1 MSKSPIPIKARK
13 AASAAVDVPATTVPA
28 AARTMALFEVF
39 AREKREL
46 AKSELARM
54 LDLPES
60 SCSDLLNTLHAIGYV
75 ARTATSKRYYPTG
88 RLSTVSTAIALN
100 DPLGAFGAE
109 ASALL
114 SQRTGETSTFG
125 VLDGD
130 GVKLLSVNEGT
141 HRLRYVVAAGYRVSL
156 HATAVGK
163 ALLGALDDAEVARL
177 LRLKPLKSFTDST
190 HTDPKQV
197 EQEIKQSRIDGVY
210 TATEEGGIGI
220 SSYAISAMLDSG
232 PVALS
237 VIGPTDRILAE
248 REEYLRMMK
257 EVHDVVFSGAA
268 DTSTSR
274 RR

>member
-1 MSKSPIPIKARK
+1 MSKAPTPTKTRK
-13 AASAAVDVPATTVPA
+13 TASAAVDTPTTTVPA

-88 RLSTVSTAIALN
+88 RLSTISTAIALN
-100 DPLGAFGAE
+100 DPLGTFGTE

-130 GVKLLSVNEGT
+130 GVKVLSVNEGT
-141 HRLRYVVAAGYRVSL
+141 HRLRYVVATGSRVSL

-163 ALLGALDDAEVARL
+163 ALLGALDEAEVARL
-177 LRLKPLKSFTDST
+177 LRIKPLKSFTEST
-190 HTDPKQV
+190 HTDPK
-197 EQEIKQSRIDGVY
+197 EIERELKQSRIDGWY
-210 TATEEGGIGI
+210 TANEEGGIGI

-237 VIGPTDRILAE
+237 VIGPTDRMLAE
-248 REEYLRMMK
+248 KDEYIRIMK
-257 EVHDVVFSGAA
+257 EVQDVVFSGA
-268 DTSTSR
+268 TETTPTR
-274 RR
+274 QR

>member
-1 MSKSPIPIKARK
+1 MSKAPTPIKARK
-13 AASAAVDVPATTVPA
+13 AATPVLDAPATTVPA

-88 RLSTVSTAIALN
+88 RLSTISTAIALN

-156 HATAVGK
+156 HATSVGK

-177 LRLKPLKSFTDST
+177 LRLKPLKSFTEST
-190 HTDPKQV
+190 HTDPK
-197 EQEIKQSRIDGVY
+197 EIEAELKRSRADGWY
-210 TATEEGGIGI
+210 TATEEGGVGI
-220 SSYAISAMLDSG
+220 SSYAVSALLDSG

-237 VIGPTDRILAE
+237 VIGPTDRLLAQKDEYIEIL
-248 REEYLRMMK
+248 R
-257 EVHDVVFSGAA
+257 DVQKIVFSGAE
-268 DTSTSR
+268 TPSTHR
-274 RR
+274 R